1 MEIYY
6 LQVEPYIHIHIKDMI
21 GSEESNLIEFY
32 KNERTLDPRYV
43 PDALQ
48 CRDDEI
54 EKLSRIIVRRVNNN
68 IVPKHIMLVGPTG
81 SGKTVCVKHVL
92 GEVKNNKDV
101 LCSYLVADTS
111 IYQILKTIAS
121 NFGIETSNRLIN
133 TNEYWTKIEERVKG
147 NIAIIILDEIDK
159 MLIKNSKDVYSL
171 IYKFTRNPN
180 ICLIGITNK
189 YDTPALITDARDLSS
204 FHPVDVAFPPYDA
217 TQLRDILEYRVEQAF
232 YPNALSDEVL
242 PLCAA
247 LAAQRNGDAR
257 YALDLLSTAADQCE
271 EDGRTTVTED
281 DVRRAERL
289 AEVSLLRREVVRLS
303 PHQKVLLESVYSKEE
318 KQSPT
323 EVYREFNNIMRLSG
337 REQVSHKTLSVLV
350 AELELYG
357 FVEVERKGR
366 GRGRG
371 VDFYIYPTGSVERK
385 ALLDALKDLVV

>member
-1 MEIYY
+1 MM
-6 LQVEPYIHIHIKDMI
+6 K
-21 GSEESNLIEFY
+21 SEESDPTEFY
-32 KNERTLDPRYV
+32 KNERILDPRYI

-68 IVPKHIMLVGPTG
+68 IVPKHVMLVGPTG
-81 SGKTVCVKHVL
+81 SGKTVCVKHVV
-92 GEVKNNKDV
+92 GEVKKSKGV

-133 TNEYWTKIEERVKG
+133 TNEYWTRIEERVKG

-171 IYKFTRNPN
+171 IYKFTRDPN
-180 ICLIGITNK
+180 ICLIGITNN

-232 YPNALSDEVL
+232 YPNALSAEVI

-271 EDGRTTVTED
+271 EDDRITVIEE

-337 REQVSHKTLSVLV
+337 REQVSHKTLSALI

-357 FVEVERKGR
+357 YVEVERKGR

-371 VDFYIYPTGSVERK
+371 VDFYIYPTDSVERK
-385 ALLDALKDLVV
+385 ALLDVLKDLV

>member
-1 MEIYY
+1 M
-6 LQVEPYIHIHIKDMI
+6 LRHLPAKP
-21 GSEESNLIEFY
+21 NLIEFY

-54 EKLSRIIVRRVNNN
+54 EKLSRIIVRRINNN
-68 IVPKHIMLVGPTG
+68 LVPKHIMLVGPTG
-81 SGKTVCVKHVL
+81 SSKTVCVKHVL

-247 LAAQRNGDAR
+247 LAGQRNGDAR

-281 DVRRAERL
+281 DIRRAERL

-303 PHQKVLLESVYSKEE
+303 PHQKVLLEAVYSKEE

-371 VDFYIYPTGSVERK
+371 VDFYIYPTGSVE
-385 ALLDALKDLVV
+385 

>member
-1 MEIYY
+1 
-6 LQVEPYIHIHIKDMI
+6 
-21 GSEESNLIEFY
+21 
-32 KNERTLDPRYV
+32 
-43 PDALQ
+43 
-48 CRDDEI
+48 
-54 EKLSRIIVRRVNNN
+54 
-68 IVPKHIMLVGPTG
+68 
-81 SGKTVCVKHVL
+81 
-92 GEVKNNKDV
+92 
-101 LCSYLVADTS
+101 LVADTS

-247 LAAQRNGDAR
+247 LAGQRNGDAR

-281 DVRRAERL
+281 DIRRAERL

-303 PHQKVLLESVYSKEE
+303 PHQKVLLEAVYSKEE

-323 EVYREFNNIMRLSG
+323 EVYREFNNTMRLSG

-371 VDFYIYPTGSVERK
+371 VDFYIYPTGSVE
-385 ALLDALKDLVV
+385 

>member
-1 MEIYY
+1 
-6 LQVEPYIHIHIKDMI
+6 MI
-21 GSEESNLIEFY
+21 VGS
-32 KNERTLDPRYV
+32 
-43 PDALQ
+43 
-48 CRDDEI
+48 
-54 EKLSRIIVRRVNNN
+54 
-68 IVPKHIMLVGPTG
+68 TG

-92 GEVKNNKDV
+92 NEVKNKKGV

-111 IYQILKTIAS
+111 IYQILKNIAS
-121 NFGIETSNRLIN
+121 NFGIKTSNRLIN
-133 TNEYWTKIEERVKG
+133 TNKYWTKIEQRVKG

-159 MLIKNSKDVYSL
+159 MLIKNRTDEYSL
-171 IYKFTRNPN
+171 IYKFTRDPN

-189 YDTPALITDARDLSS
+189 YDFPSLITDARDQSS
-204 FHPVDVAFPPYDA
+204 YLYVDVTFPAYDA
-217 TQLRDILEYRVEQAF
+217 AQLRDILEYRVEQAF
-232 YPNALSDEVL
+232 YPDALSDEVI

-257 YALDLLSTAADQCE
+257 YALDLLSTAADICE
-271 EDGRTTVTED
+271 EDGRATVEEE

-337 REQVSHKTLSVLV
+337 REQVSHKTLSELI

-357 FVEVERKGR
+357 YVEVEREGR

-371 VDFYIYPTGSVERK
+371 VDFYISPTGSVERK
-385 ALLDALKDLVV
+385 ALLDALKDFVV

>member
-1 MEIYY
+1 
-6 LQVEPYIHIHIKDMI
+6 MI
-21 GSEESNLIEFY
+21 GIEESNLREFF
-32 KNERTLDPRYV
+32 KNERILDPRYV

-54 EKLSRIIVRRVNNN
+54 EKLNRIIVRRVNSD
-68 IVPKHIMLVGPTG
+68 IVPKHVMIVGPTG

-92 GEVKNNKDV
+92 SEVKNRKGV

-111 IYQILKTIAS
+111 IYQILKNIAS

-133 TNEYWTKIEERVKG
+133 TNEYWTKIEQKVKG
-147 NIAIIILDEIDK
+147 HIAIIILDEIDK
-159 MLIKNSKDVYSL
+159 MLIKNRKDEYSL
-171 IYKFTRNPN
+171 IYKFTRDPN

-189 YDTPALITDARDLSS
+189 YDFPSLITDARDQSS
-204 FHPVDVAFPPYDA
+204 YLYVDVTFPAYDGV
-217 TQLRDILEYRVEQAF
+217 QLRDILEYRVEQAF
-232 YPNALSDEVL
+232 YPNALSDEVI
-242 PLCAA
+242 PLCAV

-257 YALDLLSTAADQCE
+257 YALDLLSTAADLCE
-271 EDGRTTVTED
+271 EGGRTTVVEE

-323 EVYREFNNIMRLSG
+323 EVYRAFNNIMRLSG
-337 REQVSHKTLSVLV
+337 REQVSHKTLSELT

-357 FVEVERKGR
+357 YVEVERKGR

-371 VDFYIYPTGSVERK
+371 VDFYISPTGSVERR
-385 ALLDALKDLVV
+385 ALLDALKDLV